1 MVRAAAGTDH
11 HPSRRTREPPAYR
24 RGPGR
29 GPGRWPGRRSKRLS
43 IQASF
48 SLIASI
54 NGVVLVYLLLQSV
67 KLLHHSGG
75 NNPAEV
81 VNLLLTGLLSVLAL
95 LSFLIIRGRIVQP
108 IRQLLQESQRIQADR
123 SEGFFS
129 VNGNDEISGLAQG
142 FNGVLGTMRQAMD
155 DLAISHGALLETQG
169 KINDSLHYA
178 SILQRA
184 ILADTELEE
193 NFGAAHGLLWLPRD
207 RVGGDFYLVH
217 RQGQLVL
224 VGVADCAGHGVAGAM
239 MTMLAR
245 AGVDR
250 AIQEL
255 GIHSPAA
262 LLARTDQ
269 EMRGLLGG
277 AGSSRAVA
285 TSMDMALVLIDPREH
300 WLRFAGARLGLH
312 WSDGVHLGK
321 LRGGNRS
328 LGESRSC
335 RYEDHQIPME
345 AGVTYTMSTD
355 GLIDQSGEAD
365 GFSLGS
371 ERFERWLGE
380 VAPLAPAE
388 QLQHLHQRLTRF
400 RGRQPQRDDITVLSF
415 QSPAQQGQGVGSEPR
430 FED

>member
-1 MVRAAAGTDH
+1 MVRVASGTDH
-11 HPSRRTREPPAYR
+11 PHARSTREAPDGRHGPSRWR
-24 RGPGR
+24 
-29 GPGRWPGRRSKRLS
+29 GRRSRNLS
-43 IQASF
+43 IQGSF
-48 SLIASI
+48 SLIAFI
-54 NGVVLVYLLLQSV
+54 NAVVLGYLLLQSV
-67 KLLHHSGG
+67 KLLNHSGG
-75 NNPAEV
+75 NNPGEV
-81 VNLLLTGLLSVLAL
+81 VNLLLTALLSVLAL

-123 SEGFFS
+123 SQGFFS
-129 VNGNDEISGLAQG
+129 SSGSDEISGLAQG

-155 DLAISHGALLETQG
+155 DLAISHRALLEAQG
-169 KINDSLHYA
+169 QINASLHYA

-184 ILADTELEE
+184 ILPDTELEV

-207 RVGGDFYLVH
+207 RVGGDFYLVQ
-217 RQGQLVL
+217 RQGQRVL

-285 TSMDMALVLIDPREH
+285 TSMDMALVLIDPLEG
-300 WLRFAGARLGLH
+300 WLRFSGARLGLH
-312 WSDGVHLGK
+312 WCDGVRLGK

-328 LGESRSC
+328 LGESRAG
-335 RYEDHQIPME
+335 RYEDAQIALE
-345 AGVTYTMSTD
+345 AGVTYTLSTD

-365 GFSLGS
+365 GFSLGYA
-371 ERFERWLGE
+371 RFERWLGE
-380 VAPLAPAE
+380 LAPLAPAE
-388 QLQHLHQRLTRF
+388 QLRHLQQKLTRF

-415 QSPAQQGQGVGSEPR
+415 QPPPCTGPGGGEWS
-430 FED
+430 